1 MRILIPYDGSEQA
14 KAALEHAAS
23 EHADDEFVLLH
34 VLDFVESGYNAA
46 PEAALA
52 GYWDEWYDQAEASGE
67 ELLEDAAADLEND
80 VETDLV
86 VGQPAR
92 AIVEY
97 INDGDNEIDAVVI
110 GSHGRDGLSRILL
123 GSVAETVVRRSP
135 VPVTVVR

>member
-1 MRILIPYDGSEQA
+1 MRVLVPYDGSEQS
-14 KAALEHAAS
+14 KAALEYAAS
-23 EHADDEFVLLH
+23 NHEGDDIVLLH
-34 VLDFVESGYNAA
+34 VLDFVESGYSAA
-46 PEAALA
+46 PDMGLA
-52 GYWDEWYDQAEASGE
+52 GYWEEWYEQAESSATE
-67 ELLEDAAADLEND
+67 MLDNAAATLGATP
-80 VETDLV
+80 ETEIV

-97 INDGDNEIDAVVI
+97 VRKHDIDAVVI

>member
-14 KAALEHAAS
+14 KAALEYAAS
-23 EHADDEFVLLH
+23 EHSDDEIVLLH

-52 GYWDEWYDQAEASGE
+52 GYWDEWYEQAETSGE
-67 ELLEDAAADLEND
+67 ELLNEAADSIEND
-80 VETDLV
+80 VETDLI
-86 VGQPAR
+86 VGRPAR

-97 INDGDNEIDAVVI
+97 LEDNDIDAVVI

-123 GSVAETVVRRSP
+123 GSVAETIVRRSP
-135 VPVTVVR
+135 VPVTVIR

>member
-1 MRILIPYDGSEQA
+1 MRVLVPFDGSEQA
-14 KAALEHAAS
+14 KAALEYADS
-23 EHADDEFVLLH
+23 EHGDDDLVLLH

-52 GYWDEWYDQAEASGE
+52 GYWDEWYEDAKSSGEKLLEEASE
-67 ELLEDAAADLEND
+67 EIDADP
-80 VETDLV
+80 ETELV
-86 VGQPAR
+86 VGRPSH

-97 INDGDNEIDAVVI
+97 VEENDIDAVVI

>member
-1 MRILIPYDGSEQA
+1 MRILVPYDGSEQA
-14 KAALEHAAS
+14 KAALEYAEA
-23 EHADDEFVLLH
+23 EHSDDEIVLLH
-34 VLDFVESGYNAA
+34 VLDFIESGYNAA

-52 GYWDEWYDQAEASGE
+52 GYWDEWYDQAETSGK
-67 ELLEDAAADLEND
+67 ELLQKAANTVEND

-86 VGQPAR
+86 VGRPSR
-92 AIVEY
+92 AIIEY
-97 INDGDNEIDAVVI
+97 IDDNDIDAVVI